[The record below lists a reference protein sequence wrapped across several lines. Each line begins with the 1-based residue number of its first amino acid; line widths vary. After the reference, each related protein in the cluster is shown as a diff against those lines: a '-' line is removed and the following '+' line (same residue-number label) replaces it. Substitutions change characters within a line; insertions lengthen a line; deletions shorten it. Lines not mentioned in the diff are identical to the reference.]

1 MSHCFIKLKFHK
13 TQPSKNQMWYNK
25 AVAVI
30 ITQSQF
36 LEVKFCIT
44 AVLGILG
51 STACNCQNK
60 SKEYFA

>member
-1 MSHCFIKLKFHK
+1 
-13 TQPSKNQMWYNK
+13 MWYNK

-51 STACNCQNK
+51 STACNSQNR